1 MTGLP
6 GGAFFVGVRGLEGA
20 WRVLDGFLAGS
31 WRAQICARKWLS
43 RGGRVWLS
51 KGVGGFGFR
60 KGWEGFGFR
69 GVGGFGFR
77 KGWGRLDAW
86 ACLGLGRLGL
96 GRLGLGMLGA
106 GCSGVWGWAWLATFP
121 FAVWCFSLNPLP
133 LQSLKPRRRHRGAH
147 ATVSTQ
153 TLTIIINLKTQ
164 KNNYGSILS

>member
-6 GGAFFVGVRGLEGA
+6 GGAFFVGVRGLAGA
-20 WRVLDGFLAGS
+20 WRVLGGFLTGS

-43 RGGRVWLS
+43 RGGRVLAFAGWEVWLS
-51 KGVGGFGFR
+51 KGVGGF
-60 KGWEGFGFR
+60 WLSR
-69 GVGGFGFR
+69 GGGFGFR
-77 KGWGRLDAW
+77 KGWGRLDARAW
-86 ACLGLGRLGL
+86 V
-96 GRLGLGMLGA
+96 GLGMLGA

-121 FAVWCFSLNPLP
+121 FAVWCFTPNPLP

>member
-6 GGAFFVGVRGLEGA
+6 GGVFLWGCGA
-20 WRVLDGFLAGS
+20 WRALGGFLTGS
-31 WRAQICARKWLS
+31 WRVL
-43 RGGRVWLS
+43 GGR
-51 KGVGGFGFR
+51 KYAPENGFRGVGGFGFR

-69 GVGGFGFR
+69 GVEGLAFAGG
-77 KGWGRLDAW
+77 GRLDARVW
-86 ACLGLGRLGL
+86 
-96 GRLGLGMLGA
+96 LGLGMLGA

>member
-6 GGAFFVGVRGLEGA
+6 GGAFFVGGAA
-20 WRVLDGFLAGS
+20 WRGLAGS
-31 WRAQICARKWLS
+31 WRVLGGFLAGANMRPKMAFAGWEGLAFE
-43 RGGRVWLS
+43 RGGRVLA
-51 KGVGGFGFR
+51 FA
-60 KGWEGFGFR
+60 GWEGFGFR
-69 GVGGFGFR
+69 GVGGFRFR
-77 KGWGRLDAW
+77 KGLGRLDARVW
-86 ACLGLGRLGL
+86 
-96 GRLGLGMLGA
+96 LGLGMLGA

>member
-6 GGAFFVGVRGLEGA
+6 GGAFFVGVRGLAGA

-31 WRAQICARKWLS
+31 WRAQICARNWLS

-51 KGVGGFGFR
+51 KGVGGFWLSRGGRVLAFER
-60 KGWEGFGFR
+60 GGGGWMLGY
-69 GVGGFGFR
+69 
-77 KGWGRLDAW
+77 GWGW
-86 ACLGLGRLGL
+86 AC
-96 GRLGLGMLGA
+96 LGLGMLGA
-106 GCSGVWGWAWLATFP
+106 GCSGVCGWAWLATFP
-121 FAVWCFSLNPLP
+121 FAVWCFTLNPLP

>member
-6 GGAFFVGVRGLEGA
+6 GGAFFVGAGLGG
-20 WRVLDGFLAGS
+20 RLAGS
-31 WRAQICARKWLS
+31 WRVLGGFLAGANMRPKMAFAGWEGLAFE
-43 RGGRVWLS
+43 RGGGVWLS
-51 KGVGGFGFR
+51 KGVGGF
-60 KGWEGFGFR
+60 WLSR
-69 GVGGFGFR
+69 GGGFGFR
-77 KGWGRLDAW
+77 KGWGRLDARAW
-86 ACLGLGRLGL
+86 V
-96 GRLGLGMLGA
+96 GLGMLGA

-121 FAVWCFSLNPLP
+121 FAVWCFTPNPLP